1 MEETLYELAKQA
13 AKAHITPGNS
23 LSVWE
28 LTSRLPDCKDVE
40 AAAKEVVL
48 SRFNDVVPFDS
59 FLQTQKWQLEELLA
73 DKRLASPDEEFVYEA
88 VMRWLGAQRPM
99 PMFADV
105 AELMALIRYPLMRP
119 SFVQESV
126 RANALFTNDCA
137 REVLLNSY
145 VTAGSLSARRDINEQ
160 ENGCYS
166 SAYTFNNVSDVKSG
180 EQVSSPSFMFGKS
193 RWCDAPD
200 PALCP
205 VLCPEH
211 IQCPSAVNL
220 LPAPRRYIKLRL
232 DAQETALGLYL
243 CYDGGVRPWRD
254 KKTKIDFGFGI
265 QTQTRKESLSGR
277 FPSSSLHVG
286 WPDVIPVAE
295 FIAASASNQ
304 LVVTAWMTASRYE
317 GGVKRV
323 RLS

>member
-1 MEETLYELAKQA
+1 
-13 AKAHITPGNS
+13 
-23 LSVWE
+23 
-28 LTSRLPDCKDVE
+28 
-40 AAAKEVVL
+40 
-48 SRFNDVVPFDS
+48 
-59 FLQTQKWQLEELLA
+59 
-73 DKRLASPDEEFVYEA
+73 
-88 VMRWLGAQRPM
+88 
-99 PMFADV
+99 
-105 AELMALIRYPLMRP
+105 MALIRYPLMRP

-145 VTAGSLSARRDINEQ
+145 VAAGSLSARRDINKQ

-166 SAYTFNNVSDVKSG
+166 SSYTFNNVSDVKAG

-200 PALCP
+200 SALCL
-205 VLCPEH
+205 VWPEH
-211 IQCPSAVNL
+211 IQCPSVVNL

-232 DAQETALGLYL
+232 DAQETTLGLYL

-265 QTQTRKESLSGR
+265 QTQATTKSLSGR
-277 FPSSSLHVG
+277 FPSSSLNGRG
-286 WPDVIPVAE
+286 WPDVIPVTE
-295 FIAASASNQ
+295 FIATSTSNT
-304 LVVTAWMTASRYE
+304 LVVKAWMTASRYE